1 MKEIV
6 VILVSYMLIGY
17 FKISIHNAKVIMN
30 GMEK

>member
-6 VILVSYMLIGY
+6 VILVSYILIGY
-17 FKISIHNAKVIMN
+17 LKISIHNGKVIMN